1 MRTRTILAKAAQLLA
16 AAALG
21 AVPAH
26 AQSWP
31 AKPIR
36 FVVAFAPGGVHD
48 NLARVLSPAL
58 VEALGQPIVIDNR
71 PGAGGN
77 IAAEIVARSAPDG
90 YTFLVASEALP
101 TNKYLYRTLSYDP
114 ERDLVPVT
122 KLADFPMLLVAHP
135 GLAANSL
142 ADLVALARARPGEI
156 HFGSAGVGTAG
167 HLSGELLKSV
177 AGVDM
182 VHVPYKG
189 GAPALQDLVA
199 GRIQIMILSLSLSAP
214 QVRQGRLKALAV
226 PGRERAE
233 KLPEVPSAAEAG
245 YPEFDALLFS
255 SLHAPVGTP
264 PPVIARMSAELARTM
279 RDPET
284 RKRIEDLGAVPAA
297 GAPEEF
303 SRYLRGIESRWGK
316 LIVERNIRVD

>member
-1 MRTRTILAKAAQLLA
+1 MKFLAVLILAIAP
-16 AAALG
+16 LG
-21 AVPAH
+21 AAPVH

-36 FVVAFAPGGVHD
+36 FVVSFAPGGVHD
-48 NLARVLSPAL
+48 NLARVLAPTLTESLA
-58 VEALGQPIVIDNR
+58 QPIIVDNR

-77 IAAEIVARSAPDG
+77 IAAELVAKSAPDG

-101 TNKYLYRTLSYDP
+101 TNKYLYRALGYDP
-114 ERDLVPVT
+114 ERELVPVT

-142 ADLVALARARPGEI
+142 AELVSLARARPREI
-156 HFGSAGVGTAG
+156 HFGSAGIGTAG

-189 GAPALQDLVA
+189 GAPAMQDLVA
-199 GRIQIMILSLSLSAP
+199 GRIEIMILSLSLSAP

-226 PGRERAE
+226 PGRERAA
-233 KLPEVPSAAEAG
+233 KMPDVPSATEAG
-245 YPEFDALLFS
+245 YPEFEALLFS
-255 SLHAPVGTP
+255 SLHAPAGTP
-264 PPVIARMSAELARTM
+264 SPVIARMSAEIVRAM
-279 RDPET
+279 REPET

-297 GAPEEF
+297 GATEEF